1 MMVYG
6 YLITNSRSLPGYARL
21 GLCNQLQAT
30 HSGASRSIHGSVL
43 LAQSP
48 PHRLHSDS
56 HEVHLRAAGLRASF
70 SGPQFRRS

>member
-1 MMVYG
+1 MVY
-6 YLITNSRSLPGYARL
+6 

-30 HSGASRSIHGSVL
+30 HAGASRSIHGSVL

-56 HEVHLRAAGLRASF
+56 HEAHFRDAGLRASF
-70 SGPQFRRS
+70 LGHTQILSRSAAPPATAVRYK